1 MWMNRNLYQGDFCGA
16 LSVRAQF
23 YRARGAQWD
32 FRSVSAPVTPR
43 LGSAMLVSTLFREM
57 VGELSGNL

>member
-43 LGSAMLVSTLFREM
+43 LGS
-57 VGELSGNL
+57 GNAGLYALPGDGG